1 MEEAESRARE
11 EKNIQQNHA
20 NAPPTWVQ
28 HTLEI
33 EDDQDKGS
41 QASGQHHPANSVHPH
56 HFQQRRLHGFVLAA
70 ETRLSG
76 RRVRSAEAG
85 TPPRGTSAR
94 EVQNGAGRAPEL
106 DPARFTEALRAPSP
120 GLWARGVQ
128 GAGVAVQVWRCVA
141 PAARSCRSASPQLDA
156 PPPRLCWRL
165 RPPLPPHGP
174 GDRDARRKVPPPP
187 CTGLCDCPGPPPS
200 LSRQKLLHCAPVIYI
215 FQGWVL
221 PNATRSPRRGEGAG
235 ELGGRGRAGAERR
248 LPPPLPETW
257 SRPAVSPGVR
267 RAQRA
272 PAGSQKPSVPGR
284 SWAAESR
291 LCVNVSMTKPGAG
304 KNKNKISL
312 VLPPILPCGK
322 TGSEKQVRLGGFGE
336 WGLRGGT
343 RRFKIPWAI

>member
-1 MEEAESRARE
+1 MTKIKDPKQVASTIRQILFILITSSSAGFMALSWPRRPGCPGGASGAQKRVPRRGEPAPGRFRTELAELRSWTPLSSPRLSEPPVRVSGRGGCKARE
-11 EKNIQQNHA
+11 LLCKCA
-20 NAPPTWVQ
+20 
-28 HTLEI
+28 
-33 EDDQDKGS
+33 
-41 QASGQHHPANSVHPH
+41 
-56 HFQQRRLHGFVLAA
+56 
-70 ETRLSG
+70 
-76 RRVRSAEAG
+76 
-85 TPPRGTSAR
+85 
-94 EVQNGAGRAPEL
+94 
-106 DPARFTEALRAPSP
+106 
-120 GLWARGVQ
+120 
-128 GAGVAVQVWRCVA
+128 RCVA

-235 ELGGRGRAGAERR
+235 ELGGRGPRRGGAS
-248 LPPPLPETW
+248 PPPAPTRDVVASSCFPGSPE
-257 SRPAVSPGVR
+257 SP
-267 RAQRA
+267 RA

-312 VLPPILPCGK
+312 VLPPTLPCGK
-322 TGSEKQVRLGGFGE
+322 TSSEKQVGLGGFGE

>member
-1 MEEAESRARE
+1 M
-11 EKNIQQNHA
+11 
-20 NAPPTWVQ
+20 
-28 HTLEI
+28 EI

-76 RRVRSAEAG
+76 AQKRVPRCGEPAPGRFRTELAELRSW
-85 TPPRGTSAR
+85 TPLASPRLSEPPVR
-94 EVQNGAGRAPEL
+94 VSGR
-106 DPARFTEALRAPSP
+106 
-120 GLWARGVQ
+120 GGVQ

-235 ELGGRGRAGAERR
+235 ELGGRGPRRGGASP
-248 LPPPLPETW
+248 PPPLPETW

-267 RAQRA
+267 RAQHA